1 MKMKK
6 MKLIMNMTV
15 SLVLLN
21 LVVVAQTQP
30 FPANRAYPNGLM
42 ATNKNSQ
49 DAATNYST
57 WKTNYLEACNN
68 GRFRVKFDDRSQT
81 VSEGIGYGMLLSA
94 YAAERS
100 IFDGL
105 WNYYKDNRNGN
116 GVMNWKTSGC
126 SGTIGYNGATDS
138 EVDVA
143 MALIVADYQWGSTGT
158 INYKNDAKAL
168 ISAIKNF
175 EVEAGSFVLK
185 PGDQFGGSSNTNPSY
200 FAPGYFRAFA
210 AYTNDNF
217 WISVADK
224 CYVVINN
231 NLSVNNAVGGL
242 VSDWCQASGNY
253 SAGRNYSYDAARTPW
268 RIAVDYAW
276 YGNTSAKA
284 YSKKSSDFV
293 RINLGGSQNVK
304 DGYSQNGSAISGYH
318 NSTFVG
324 AFACAAMGGENQAH
338 LDNSYGDLKGLNDAG
353 SYFNQSLKTLYLFF
367 LSGNFYLPGATVV
380 NPTVQAPYS
389 GAAAVIPGKIEAEK
403 YDLGGTLAYN
413 DLTTGNAG
421 GKFRSEDVDIET
433 TTDIGGG
440 FNIGYTAAGEWLEYT
455 VNVSNATNY
464 NIELRVAT
472 TSVGKSMHI
481 EMNGTNVTGPIAL
494 PNTSGWQNWQTVT
507 VPNIVL
513 TAGTK
518 IMKVVMDSDGIN
530 LNYLTLVAATTNP
543 QNTPPTLSIASPA
556 NNASFTAPASITIA
570 VNASDADGTI
580 SNVEFYNGTT
590 LLNTD
595 ATAPYSYTLTAVTEG
610 TYTITAK
617 ATDNLGA
624 TTSKSSTIVV
634 NGPTGNTSCILPS
647 TTASNYVVRNDWSD
661 QGNGSGV
668 SDAIGAMK
676 ITHRQWGQ
684 SILWVIG
691 TGNNFTVT
699 AGRQYTI
706 SFDYQDDNAIRLASM
721 DIAFINGYGGS
732 SPTEVQPRVS
742 ATGGFSTS
750 FKNHTAVITAVNSG
764 SVNLAFRL
772 NWAGQPSVALNEY
785 IKNIKICSNS
795 SSFRVEDFDYTS
807 GDQLTSITSAITPNP
822 STGVSYI
829 EVPENTLVKV
839 LDKLGNV
846 VLQKEIRFAESTP
859 LDLTNQTG
867 GLYLLQTTTNGVTK
881 SQKLILQK

>member
-1 MKMKK
+1 MKK
-6 MKLIMNMTV
+6 DITKWISSIFLAF
-15 SLVLLN
+15 LN
-21 LVVVAQTQP
+21 ITAFAQTQS
-30 FPANRAYPNGLM
+30 FPANKTYPYGLM
-42 ATNKNSQ
+42 ATNKNGQ
-49 DAATNYST
+49 DAAANYST

-94 YAAERS
+94 YATDRT

-116 GVMNWKTSGC
+116 GVMNWKISGC
-126 SGTIGYNGATDS
+126 GGTIGYNGATDS

-143 MALIVADYQWGSTGT
+143 MALIVADYQWGSAGT
-158 INYKNDAKAL
+158 INYKNDAKTL

-175 EVEAGSFVLK
+175 EVESGSFVLK

-276 YGNTSAKA
+276 YGNASAKA

-293 RINLGGSQNVK
+293 RINLGGSQNIK
-304 DGYSQNGSAISGYH
+304 DGYSQNGSAISSYH

-324 AFACAAMGGENQAH
+324 AFACAAIGGDNQAH
-338 LDNSYGDLKGLNDAG
+338 LDNSYGDLKGINDAN

-367 LSGNFYLPGATVV
+367 LSGNFYLPGGTVV
-380 NPTVQAPYS
+380 NPIVQAPYS
-389 GAAAVIPGKIEAEK
+389 GSASIVPGKIEAEK
-403 YDLGGTLAYN
+403 YDVGGTLAYN
-413 DLTTGNAG
+413 DLTAGNSG
-421 GKFRSEDVDIET
+421 GQFRAEDVDIET
-433 TTDIGGG
+433 TTDAGGG
-440 FNIGYTAAGEWLEYT
+440 FNTGYTTAGEWLEYS
-455 VNVSNATNY
+455 VNVTNAGKYT
-464 NIELRVAT
+464 IEIRVAT
-472 TSVGKSMHI
+472 TAVGKSMHI
-481 EMNGTNVTGPIAL
+481 EMNGLNVTGNIAL
-494 PNTSGWQNWQTVT
+494 PNTAGWQNWQTVT
-507 VPNIVL
+507 VPNITL
-513 TAGTK
+513 AAGTQ
-518 IMKVVMDSDGIN
+518 IMKVVMDSDGFN
-530 LNYLTLVAATTNP
+530 LNYINVVTTTTTP
-543 QNTPPTLSIASPA
+543 QNILPALTITSPA
-556 NNASFTAPASITIA
+556 NNASFTAPASIAIA
-570 VNASDADGTI
+570 VNASDADGTV
-580 SNVEFYNGTT
+580 SKVEFYNGTI

-595 ATAPYSYTLTAVTEG
+595 ATAPFSYTWSAVDAG

-624 TTSKSSTIVV
+624 TTSKSSNVV
-634 NGPTGNTSCILPS
+634 VTSSTGNTSCILPS
-647 TTASNYVVRNDWSD
+647 TTALNYLVRNDWSD

-668 SDAIGAMK
+668 SNATGAMK

-684 SILWVIG
+684 SLLWVIG
-691 TGNNFTVT
+691 TGANFTVT

-706 SFDYQDDNAIRLASM
+706 SFDYQDDNAIRLVSM
-721 DIAFINGYGGS
+721 DVAFINGYGGS
-732 SPTEVQPRVS
+732 GPIEVQPRV
-742 ATGGFSTS
+742 ATTGGFSTS
-750 FKNHTAVITAVNSG
+750 FKNHTAVITAANSG
-764 SVNLAFRL
+764 SVNLAFKL

-785 IKNIKICSNS
+785 IKNIKICSNG
-795 SSFRVEDFDYTS
+795 SSFKTGDFDYLS
-807 GDQLTSITSAITPNP
+807 DDQSTTILPVTPNP
-822 STGVSYI
+822 SMGVSFV
-829 EVPENTLVKV
+829 EVPENTFIKV

-846 VLQKEIRFAESTP
+846 VLQKEVTFAGAIP

-867 GLYLLQTTTNGVTK
+867 GLYLIQTTTNGVTK